1 MDLGGEWLIR
11 FFFLEPERGQTKDSS
26 LVGDEE
32 KFGSVTRPAKLYS
45 TTWAAFGG
53 CRDNQ
58 SKEVD
63 REQACSGSGSV

>member
-1 MDLGGEWLIR
+1 MDLGAEWLIR

-53 CRDNQ
+53 
-58 SKEVD
+58 
-63 REQACSGSGSV
+63 